1 MNFKETMESIT
12 NIFKFDANAIQF
24 AELEKYLEALMTNN
38 TKKAGELRIF
48 LYYFTNE
55 NAIMRHFV
63 DLYFKSL
70 PILEKGEDVIYIID
84 NSGDIRAYE
93 TIESLATYLH
103 RYHIIVSDPE
113 VFLLRFRV
121 IKPIPLI
128 K

>member
-12 NIFKFDANAIQF
+12 NIFEFDPNAIQF

-38 TKKAGELRIF
+38 TKKAGELRMF

-70 PILEKGEDVIYIID
+70 PILKKGEDVIYIID

>member
-12 NIFKFDANAIQF
+12 NIFEFDPNAF
-24 AELEKYLEALMTNN
+24 EFKELEKYLEALMTNN
-38 TKKAGELRIF
+38 TKKAGELRMF

-55 NAIMRHFV
+55 SAIMRHFV

-70 PILEKGEDVIYIID
+70 PILKKGEDVIYIID

-113 VFLLRFRV
+113 VFMLRFRV